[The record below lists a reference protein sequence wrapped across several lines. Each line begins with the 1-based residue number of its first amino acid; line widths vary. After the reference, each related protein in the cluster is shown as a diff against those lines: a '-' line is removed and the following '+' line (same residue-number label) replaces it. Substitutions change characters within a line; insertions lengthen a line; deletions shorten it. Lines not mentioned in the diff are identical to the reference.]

1 MRLKYIFKNSFYS
14 MISQFALLI
23 LGFFS
28 QRAMNLYIGKELV
41 GMNGVISNVIA
52 MLSVTELGV
61 STAIVFYLYSAIAQK
76 DEDRIA
82 ALMNL
87 YRKAYYIFAAVIT
100 GLGLILLPFIHLFMS
115 ESSYTVGYIRILYS
129 IWLIRTVL
137 SYLLSYKK
145 SLLIADQKEYVVS
158 IVTLILN
165 IINYSTIIL
174 LVTFTQ
180 RYLPALILNV
190 VVEVV
195 LNLWISW
202 YVDRKYPFLRV
213 KRKEKVEGSI
223 LKKIITDLKHIFV
236 SRISL
241 KILNCTDNLI
251 ISSGISVVTAGLYMN
266 YTLITQSVSNVLI
279 ILSNTIQPTIGN
291 LFTEKDYEKDYQ
303 TLRQLTFLFFCLAT
317 VAAVGLLSLI
327 TPFVTDFWLGKEY
340 EMSASVVLMCITVC
354 VTQVLGL
361 PLTIILGVSGLFKQE
376 RNLSVLTAIV
386 NLAASLI
393 LIRYIGLAGVLLGTF
408 LAYAIQIVYR
418 VIVFFRQYLHR
429 GCGRYVCD
437 LLEYIGLI
445 LGETWLLCRF
455 IRFIYHPGHLLSFMA
470 CFLLCC
476 IIPLALNAVLYS
488 RSWRFRSMRKL
499 VKSFMGM
506 RGGEANE

>member
-1 MRLKYIFKNSFYS
+1 MWINLLGKSEIEAAGFQNDLIEMQDTGFLTPVVDSVKGNLIFMPGQIQCK
-14 MISQFALLI
+14 
-23 LGFFS
+23 
-28 QRAMNLYIGKELV
+28 
-41 GMNGVISNVIA
+41 
-52 MLSVTELGV
+52 VTEQPDAESAV
-61 STAIVFYLYSAIAQK
+61 KIVFQHVMDHI
-76 DEDRIA
+76 
-82 ALMNL
+82 
-87 YRKAYYIFAAVIT
+87 
-100 GLGLILLPFIHLFMS
+100 
-115 ESSYTVGYIRILYS
+115 
-129 IWLIRTVL
+129 
-137 SYLLSYKK
+137 
-145 SLLIADQKEYVVS
+145 
-158 IVTLILN
+158 
-165 IINYSTIIL
+165 
-174 LVTFTQ
+174 
-180 RYLPALILNV
+180 
-190 VVEVV
+190 
-195 LNLWISW
+195 
-202 YVDRKYPFLRV
+202 
-213 KRKEKVEGSI
+213 
-223 LKKIITDLKHIFV
+223 KH
-236 SRISL
+236 
-241 KILNCTDNLI
+241 
-251 ISSGISVVTAGLYMN
+251 G
-266 YTLITQSVSNVLI
+266 
-279 ILSNTIQPTIGN
+279 
-291 LFTEKDYEKDYQ
+291 
-303 TLRQLTFLFFCLAT
+303 FCW
-317 VAAVGLLSLI
+317 G
-327 TPFVTDFWLGKEY
+327 TDFWLGKEY
-340 EMSASVVLMCITVC
+340 EMSTSVVLMCITVC

-418 VIVFFRQYLHR
+418 VVVFFRQYLHR